1 MIWEQLDKELIHIGV
16 EASNCE
22 EALTA
27 LGKVFIKEGYCKE
40 TYIEALKEREK
51 EFPTGLD
58 INGYG
63 VAIPHTSVTHVN
75 KAGTGIAI
83 LKSPV
88 TFLQMGTDDEEVE
101 VGILFMLAVVE
112 PQQHLQDLKRILAI
126 IQDNAVLSSLA
137 VAKSKEEIINIIKEK
152 ELTL

>member
-22 EALTA
+22 EALQTF
-27 LGKVFIKEGYCKE
+27 GKVFVQEGYCKE
-40 TYIEALKEREK
+40 TYPEALVERER

-63 VAIPHTSVTHVN
+63 VAIPHTNVTHVN

-83 LKSPV
+83 LKNPV

-101 VGILFMLAVVE
+101 VSVIFMLAVVE
-112 PQQHLQDLKRILAI
+112 PRQHLEDLKRILAI
-126 IQDNAVLSSLA
+126 IQDNKVLSSLA
-137 VAKSKEEIINIIKEK
+137 AAKSKEEIINIVKEK
-152 ELTL
+152 EITL

>member
-16 EASNCE
+16 EASDCK

-27 LGKVFIKEGYCKE
+27 LGKIFIKEGYCKD
-40 TYIEALKEREK
+40 TYVEALIEREN

-63 VAIPHTSVTHVN
+63 VAIPHTNVAHVN

-83 LKSPV
+83 LKNPV

-101 VGILFMLAVVE
+101 VSVIFMLAVVE
-112 PQQHLQDLKRILAI
+112 PQQHLEDLKRILAI
-126 IQDNAVLSSLA
+126 IQDNTVLDCLA
-137 VAKSKEEIINIIKEK
+137 AAENKDEIIDIIKEK
-152 ELTL
+152 EITL